1 MLNTAVFIDGDNIH
15 INNFR
20 FNLLFNDIITK
31 NNVIIK
37 RVYGDWKLESMNNF
51 WDKHILDNSL
61 EEIQI
66 SRLSGKNSTDS
77 KIIVDAMDLIINTN
91 HIDKIILIGCD
102 KDYIPLIRYAI
113 QYNYEFEVFGLIK
126 QTSPSIINACT
137 KFYDIDNY
145 LNSLNDENYNN
156 SKNSHINEMDDL
168 EVYDNINDEIYNEN
182 LDESYNLL
190 NEYIPKNGISIS
202 ELKRKI
208 RNINKKELY
217 GKNFN
222 KLSEFIE
229 YNYSDYFEVK
239 IKSGK
244 VMIYNTQ

>member
-15 INNFR
+15 INNLR
-20 FNLLFNDIITK
+20 FNILFDNIISK
-31 NNVIIK
+31 DNVIIK
-37 RVYGDWKLESMNNF
+37 RVYGDWKLESMNTF

-145 LNSLNDENYNN
+145 LNLILNNN
-156 SKNSHINEMDDL
+156 
-168 EVYDNINDEIYNEN
+168 YDNNYDDVQNDNMECYEN
-182 LDESYNLL
+182 DNSFDESFNVL
-190 NEYIPKNGISIS
+190 NECIPDEGISIS

-208 RNINKKELY
+208 RDINKKELF
-217 GKNFN
+217 GKEYRTLNI
-222 KLSEFIE
+222 FINN
-229 YNYSDYFEVK
+229 NYKHYFDVRMK
-239 IKSGK
+239 KGRL
-244 VMIYNTQ
+244 MIYKLN

>member
-15 INNFR
+15 INNFK
-20 FNLLFNDIITK
+20 FNLLFNDITTK

-77 KIIVDAMDLIINTN
+77 KIIVDAMDLIINTT

-137 KFYDIDNY
+137 NFYDIDNY
-145 LNSLNDENYNN
+145 
-156 SKNSHINEMDDL
+156 
-168 EVYDNINDEIYNEN
+168 
-182 LDESYNLL
+182 
-190 NEYIPKNGISIS
+190 
-202 ELKRKI
+202 
-208 RNINKKELY
+208 
-217 GKNFN
+217 
-222 KLSEFIE
+222 
-229 YNYSDYFEVK
+229 
-239 IKSGK
+239 
-244 VMIYNTQ
+244 

>member
-15 INNFR
+15 INNFK
-20 FNLLFNDIITK
+20 FNSLFNDITTK

-77 KIIVDAMDLIINTN
+77 KIIVDAMDLIINTT

-113 QYNYEFEVFGLIK
+113 QYNYEFEVYGLIK

-137 KFYDIDNY
+137 NFYDIDNY
-145 LNSLNDENYNN
+145 LNSLNEN
-156 SKNSHINEMDDL
+156 
-168 EVYDNINDEIYNEN
+168 NDGNDIEIYEDVNNEFF
-182 LDESYNLL
+182 DESYNLL
-190 NEYIPKNGISIS
+190 NEYIPVNGISIS
-202 ELKRKI
+202 ELKKKI
-208 RNINKKELY
+208 RDIQKKDLY

-239 IKSGK
+239 IKNGK
-244 VMIYNTQ
+244 VMIYNIQ